1 MKTPF
6 LWRMLGSLKFRLALA
21 AVLALALGISIST
34 SVLVQRAQSD
44 TLAEHSS
51 RAVGDT
57 ARIARMLSRQVVAQQ
72 KALAVLAV
80 QLQPA
85 LVADTGTLKRKLQ
98 DMPVLLTQFDSITLF
113 DARGR
118 GLLTFDDKGVRP
130 TAVDISDWPYFQ
142 RALRE
147 QRAMISEPVVSRIS
161 TELVVVLAHPM
172 PAKGGMAVGALRLR
186 SRDLLADITDGQND
200 DGQGEVPLVL
210 VTDPQGRILAHPNK
224 EFIGAPLSAEPALA
238 ASAKRWREAGAPL
251 EPAGLDFSDGDQAVA
266 LAGVAGPD
274 WVVWQST
281 PRSTVLAPLAQ
292 ARSEALLWA
301 LALTLVMSLA
311 LLAWLSLLLR
321 PLSRLETRAE
331 RLFDGSLDPQA
342 GWPLAGG
349 EIGRLERVLRHV
361 GAERAQLE
369 AFNHRVIKRLE
380 SIMAAAPV
388 GIAFTR
394 NYRFELV
401 SRQFCQL
408 LGRDEAQLLGQP
420 AQLILVSNED
430 HMRLVNDLAAAFES
444 GQLYAGEWQLLHAN
458 GTRIWARLRAQPVD
472 AGDVLAGTIW
482 TANDITQEIGA
493 RQALEWA
500 ATHDPLTGL
509 ANRAAFDQRVARL
522 FAALPRSL
530 PAALVVLDLDRFK
543 PINDQHGHA
552 AGDAMLRAIA
562 TVAAERVRPGDLLVR
577 LGGDEFAVVLE
588 RCPTDVAERVAEDL
602 LAAISNVR
610 LPWEGRLLDVGAS
623 AGVAVLSDLTA
634 DAAAWLAAADRACY
648 GAKAAGRGRVHQSHH
663 GQESQD
669 GQKSQ
674 KSQESQESQ
683 EQTMPPGP
691 YALRL
696 VVDRSL
702 AGQAASAVPLRDQ
715 DQVSQS

>member
-21 AVLALALGISIST
+21 ALLALAMGISIST

-186 SRDLLADITDGQND
+186 SRDLLADTTDRQDTDGE
-200 DGQGEVPLVL
+200 GEVPLVL
-210 VTDPQGRILAHPNK
+210 VTDPKGYILAHPNK
-224 EFIGAPLSAEPALA
+224 ELIGAPISAEPALA
-238 ASAKRWREAGAPL
+238 AAAGRWRAAGAPV
-251 EPAGLDFSDGDQAVA
+251 EPSGLDFSAGDHVVA

-274 WVVWQST
+274 WVVWQTTS
-281 PRSTVLAPLAQ
+281 RNSVLAPLAH
-292 ARSEALLWA
+292 ARSEALRWA
-301 LALTLVMSLA
+301 LGLTLVLSLA
-311 LLAWLSLLLR
+311 LLAWLTLLLR
-321 PLSRLETRAE
+321 PLTRLEIRAE

-342 GWPLAGG
+342 GWPNASG
-349 EIGRLERVLRHV
+349 EIGRLERVLRDV

-369 AFNHRVIKRLE
+369 DFNHRVIQRLE
-380 SIMAAAPV
+380 SVMAAAPV

-394 NYRFELV
+394 KGRFELV

-408 LGRDEAQLLGQP
+408 LGRDEAQLLGQA
-420 AQLILVSNED
+420 AQLIFVSNED
-430 HMRLVNDLAAAFES
+430 CIRLDNDLAAAFDN
-444 GQLYAGEWQLLHAN
+444 GLLYAGEWQLLHAN

-472 AGDVLAGTIW
+472 TGDVLAGTIW

-543 PINDQHGHA
+543 PINDLHGHA

-562 TVAAERVRPGDLLVR
+562 AVAGERVRPGDLLVR

-602 LAAISNVR
+602 RAAISNLR
-610 LPWEGRLLDVGAS
+610 LPWEGLLLDVGAS
-623 AGVAVLSDLTA
+623 AGVALLSDQTA

-648 GAKAAGRGRVHQSHH
+648 SAKAAGRGRVHQAQAELTRQTHQTHQTQQGQGRPGSHDGPTLP
-663 GQESQD
+663 GQ
-669 GQKSQ
+669 G
-674 KSQESQESQ
+674 
-683 EQTMPPGP
+683 
-691 YALRL
+691 ALRL

-702 AGQAASAVPLRDQ
+702 AAPVRDQ
-715 DQVSQS
+715 DQANQS